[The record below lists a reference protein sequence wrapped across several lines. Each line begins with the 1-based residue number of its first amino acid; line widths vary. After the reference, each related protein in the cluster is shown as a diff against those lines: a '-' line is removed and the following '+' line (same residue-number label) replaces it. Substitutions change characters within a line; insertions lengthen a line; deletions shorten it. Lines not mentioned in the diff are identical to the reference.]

1 MFNFKRGVQRLLRFL
16 AFSWGLV
23 TTPMDQTQTYTGL
36 MAVPSTGHALASFVP
51 AFGTSTK
58 TRRMD
63 PSFPQRTARLPKG
76 IPLRSKMRRMDS
88 AGSES
93 FRQRMARLSKG
104 VVVRSLGTPTIAQAS
119 VSIEEYLK
127 RLCLEDGAL
136 DGPLSDHDWSD
147 NEKQAFYGPLS
158 ECEASDAEDGMPQSK
173 VAPIEDCLQ
182 KHLQNKA
189 LDGPLSDRDRSDD
202 EEQAFYGP
210 LRECEVSDTEDGMPQ
225 SKGAPIEDFLQKH
238 LQNKA
243 LDCPLSDHD
252 RSDDEEQA
260 FYGPLSECEASEIG
274 DSLPQSKDAHA
285 IKKLEHWK
293 RQLVRKREKRRKN
306 RKRQQEDRGTG
317 LLVKSGKKWDCTGT
331 LPGLLV
337 FYRGGDLAG
346 NTAKLHQASTG
357 TLPGLSGKVL
367 AIYQD
372 FTVITRYGNYISTDG
387 FL

>member
-1 MFNFKRGVQRLLRFL
+1 MEPF
-16 AFSWGLV
+16 
-23 TTPMDQTQTYTGL
+23 
-36 MAVPSTGHALASFVP
+36 
-51 AFGTSTK
+51 
-58 TRRMD
+58 
-63 PSFPQRTARLPKG
+63 
-76 IPLRSKMRRMDS
+76 I
-88 AGSES
+88 
-93 FRQRMARLSKG
+93 G

-317 LLVKSGKKWDCTGT
+317 MKDVVYKKRRVEATKEAFQLNFDVGSDVECTESGW
-331 LPGLLV
+331 L
-337 FYRGGDLAG
+337 
-346 NTAKLHQASTG
+346 
-357 TLPGLSGKVL
+357 GKVL
-367 AIYQD
+367 QPIYTQSY
-372 FTVITRYGNYISTDG
+372 TRQNKERSSWRATKRQEVSELRLYFHQSDEPSTTMV
-387 FL
+387 LLS